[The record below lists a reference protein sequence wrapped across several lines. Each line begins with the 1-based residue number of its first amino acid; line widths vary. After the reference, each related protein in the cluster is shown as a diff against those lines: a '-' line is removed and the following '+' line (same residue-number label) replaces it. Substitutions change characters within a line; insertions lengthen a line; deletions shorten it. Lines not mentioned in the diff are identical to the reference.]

1 VWPAIAAGCVG
12 SSPSRARQSRTRS
25 ASRSHSRTRTTCSP
39 PADSPSGRAATRWC
53 MSSSP
58 KATASE
64 RSPGTWAGDTT
75 RAAQCPCQSW
85 QELVDGKWQRPRPSK
100 LDAFKPHLQQRREQG
115 CTNAAELYRQ
125 VTALGYAG
133 SYALVRAHL
142 EQYRR
147 APGPIAPAPP
157 TVRQVTGCSP
167 AIPTA

>member
-1 VWPAIAAGCVG
+1 VPELAGAG
-12 SSPSRARQSRTRS
+12 RRQV
-25 ASRSHSRTRTTCSP
+25 
-39 PADSPSGRAATRWC
+39 AAT
-53 MSSSP
+53 
-58 KATASE
+58 T
-64 RSPGTWAGDTT
+64 
-75 RAAQCPCQSW
+75 
-85 QELVDGKWQRPRPSK
+85 PSK

>member
-1 VWPAIAAGCVG
+1 MPVPELAGAG
-12 SSPSRARQSRTRS
+12 RRQV
-25 ASRSHSRTRTTCSP
+25 
-39 PADSPSGRAATRWC
+39 AAT
-53 MSSSP
+53 
-58 KATASE
+58 T
-64 RSPGTWAGDTT
+64 
-75 RAAQCPCQSW
+75 
-85 QELVDGKWQRPRPSK
+85 PSK